1 MSIHNSRSPLAAA
14 SPIAAVFSLLGRQIA
29 VCCPKELARTS
40 SNEPAR
46 SGNLG
51 RVVGWSSVGASGRA
65 QDPGA
70 RASCRSAGWLT

>member
-51 RVVGWSSVGASGRA
+51 RVVGWSSVGASGR
-65 QDPGA
+65 
-70 RASCRSAGWLT
+70 